1 MSYPQNSWAI
11 LPATQCLLGKT
22 KATLEECMLEM
33 GRYGGTCTILICER
47 NYENGKPTL
56 VFLSSAGAM
65 NYAKGYQHKA
75 HHDQTLRNLGYHR
88 VLHVIHYS
96 VDRLALVVDAEGNLL
111 PGNVTFDMKAPLFV
125 FK

>member
-1 MSYPQNSWAI
+1 MSYPQNSWSI

-22 KATLEECMLEM
+22 KATLEACMLEM
-33 GRYGGTCTILICER
+33 GSYGGKGTILVCER

-56 VFLSSAGAM
+56 VFLSSAGNM
-65 NYAKGYQHKA
+65 THDKGFQHKA

-88 VLHVIHYS
+88 VLHCVHYEVINGQ
-96 VDRLALVVDAEGNLL
+96 VVTEEGL
-111 PGNVTFDMKAPLFV
+111 PNGLTLDTKAPLFV